1 MGDSGSLSIGLIIA
15 FLAIKVTNLP
25 LDSMGTI
32 NPVFPMIVLAYPAI
46 DTLRVFFIRLS
57 NGLSPFSADRK
68 HIHHNLLDLGL
79 SHGEST
85 MTIVGISILF
95 SLIAYQL
102 RLSPN
107 LSFFIL
113 VPIILFVSHIPHIL
127 IIKRNK

>member
-32 NPVFPMIVLAYPAI
+32 NPVFPMVVLAYPAV
-46 DTLRVFFIRLS
+46 DTLRVFFIRIS
-57 NGLSPFSADRK
+57 KGLSPFSADRN
-68 HIHHNLLDLGL
+68 HIHHDLLDLGL
-79 SHGEST
+79 SHGKST

-102 RLSPN
+102 KLSPN

-113 VPIILFVSHIPHIL
+113 VPIILFVSHIPSLL
-127 IIKRNK
+127 IIKRN